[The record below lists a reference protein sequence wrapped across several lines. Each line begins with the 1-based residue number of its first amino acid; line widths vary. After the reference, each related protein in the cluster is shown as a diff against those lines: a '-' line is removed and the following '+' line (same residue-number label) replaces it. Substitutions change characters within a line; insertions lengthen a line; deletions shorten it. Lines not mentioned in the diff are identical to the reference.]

1 MKYLI
6 LKITNKCNLNCIYC
20 YNADKNEIK
29 DMDFKTAKNSI
40 DYILSDDADKLK
52 IQFTGGEP
60 LLNFDL
66 IEKVIKYCNKNYN
79 DKNISYA
86 VQTNGTLLNNE
97 LIEKIK
103 DLHLKIGIS
112 IDGIE
117 VNDILRPYRNETNG
131 SSTLDTLRGI
141 YLLNSHNIPF
151 GITTVITNKNL
162 PFIKEFVEY
171 LIALGVKSISFD
183 LLKPKKKEHLKL
195 MPNEEEF
202 NKILKEL
209 NNYPIYIKNLQRRPN
224 NIYCFLNTGDLLF
237 VNELGDVYPCPTLEG
252 HFYMGNILGKNL
264 RFLLLEDSLRNDKG
278 NINIFKVK
286 CNKCFAREY
295 LISIRCI
302 KRHPN
307 YTK

>member
-66 IEKVIKYCNKNYN
+66 IEKVIKYCNKKY
-79 DKNISYA
+79 DYINISYA

-117 VNDILRPYRNETNG
+117 VNDILRPYKNG
-131 SSTLDTLRGI
+131 NSSTLDTLRGI

>member
-6 LKITNKCNLNCIYC
+6 LKITNRCNLNCIYC
-20 YNADKNEIK
+20 YNQTEGLRYNRRFLFNSSNEIK
-29 DMDFKTAKNSI
+29 DMDFKTVKNSI
-40 DYILSDDADKLK
+40 NYILLNTDKLK

-66 IEKVIKYCNKNYN
+66 IEKVIKYCNKYHN

-86 VQTNGTLLNNE
+86 VQTNGTLLNNK

-103 DLHLKIGIS
+103 ELHLKVGIS

-117 VNDILRPYRNETNG
+117 VNDILRPYKNG
-131 SSTLDTLRGI
+131 NNSSTVDTLRGI
-141 YLLNSHNIPF
+141 YLLNEHKIPF

-183 LLKPKKKEHLKL
+183 LLKPKRKEHLKL
-195 MPNEEEF
+195 MPNEEDF

-209 NNYPIYIKNLQRRPN
+209 NNYPIYIKNLQKRPN

-237 VNELGDVYPCPTLEG
+237 VNEVGDIYPCPTLEG
-252 HFYMGNILGKNL
+252 YFYMGNINNENIK
-264 RFLLLEDSLRNDKG
+264 ES
-278 NINIFKVK
+278 INIFKVK

-295 LISIRCI
+295 LSN
-302 KRHPN
+302 KF
-307 YTK
+307 KSV

>member
-40 DYILSDDADKLK
+40 DYILSDDTDKLK

-117 VNDILRPYRNETNG
+117 VNDILRPYRNENNG

-295 LISIRCI
+295 LINKLKSV
-302 KRHPN
+302 
-307 YTK
+307 

>member
-6 LKITNKCNLNCIYC
+6 LKITNRCNLNCIYC
-20 YNADKNEIK
+20 YTSSKNEIK

-86 VQTNGTLLNNE
+86 VQTNGTLLNNK

-103 DLHLKIGIS
+103 ELHLKVGIS

-117 VNDILRPYRNETNG
+117 VNDILRPYKNKNKS

-141 YLLNSHNIPF
+141 YLLNEHKIPF

-171 LIALGVKSISFD
+171 LVSLGVKSISFD
-183 LLKPKKKEHLKL
+183 LLKIKRKEHLKL
-195 MPNEEEF
+195 MPNEEDF

-237 VNELGDVYPCPTLEG
+237 VNEVGDIYPCPTLEG
-252 HFYMGNILGKNL
+252 YFYMGNINNENIK
-264 RFLLLEDSLRNDKG
+264 ES
-278 NINIFKVK
+278 INIFKVK

-295 LISIRCI
+295 LFN
-302 KRHPN
+302 KF
-307 YTK
+307 K

>member
-40 DYILSDDADKLK
+40 DYILSDDTDKLK

-66 IEKVIKYCNKNYN
+66 IEKVIKYCNKEYDYINV
-79 DKNISYA
+79 SYA

-117 VNDILRPYRNETNG
+117 VNDILRPYEDGN

-141 YLLNSHNIPF
+141 YLLNSYNIPF

-183 LLKPKKKEHLKL
+183 LLKPKKKEHLKI

-202 NKILKEL
+202 NKILKDL
-209 NNYPIYIKNLQRRPN
+209 NNYPIYIKNLQRRQN

-237 VNELGDVYPCPTLEG
+237 VNELGDIYPCPTLEG
-252 HFYMGNILGKNL
+252 NFYMGNI
-264 RFLLLEDSLRNDKG
+264 NDKE

-295 LISIRCI
+295 LINKLKSV
-302 KRHPN
+302 
-307 YTK
+307 

>member
-20 YNADKNEIK
+20 YNLTKTEIK

-66 IEKVIKYCNKNYN
+66 IEKVIKYCNKKY
-79 DKNISYA
+79 DYINISYA

-117 VNDILRPYRNETNG
+117 VNDILRPYRNENNG

-295 LISIRCI
+295 LINKLKSV
-302 KRHPN
+302 
-307 YTK
+307 